1 MISRKTLAGF
11 AIIAAV
17 LADRGRADAQTP
29 ALVSHPATDRD
40 WGATLRDN
48 SSIGLSGGSVVTAGD
63 TIRISGGSSIRIDG
77 IIDPNGRSI
86 IITAGEPIDVSGG
99 SSDLGAGSII
109 TIGGPI
115 AASGGS
121 IDLSRGTT
129 SISTVPAGGLVAT
142 GQNLSLPPLAG
153 LLLLPL
159 GVDLVSLASGANQI
173 NLARAVTL
181 LSAKAVSV
189 SPDVEISIG
198 LSPLELRT
206 ALDFVS
212 GAGLAGAQ
220 SSAIRLGAT
229 VSSAISDQAAFWRS
243 GETVDPTG
251 IVSFQGVAGALDV
264 ATERRRGQIVADR
277 APALVRAWRAW
288 GSFYGGA
295 ANVSPDVG
303 RGSPAASSDYFGGI
317 LGLDYQIEP
326 SWLVGVAV
334 GGSSSR
340 FAIAS
345 LRTSGDITAFHG
357 GLYTSYRVG
366 SSYVEMSETVS
377 VFQNSTIR
385 AINGFGLSY
394 DRLTA
399 DFSAREYRT
408 RVEVGHSFDLPRQ
421 IELGSATLT
430 PFAAAEAAV
439 YESDAFSE
447 KSSVSKNSL
456 ALSLEEQTTTSLPT
470 FLGLRFSNVLR
481 LPNGWRVT
489 PTGSVAW
496 GHEFF
501 PQRRLTGAFAA
512 APGASFTVFG
522 PRDAYNF
529 VQTKIG
535 LQAHVDESVILFA
548 NFQGEFSGLT
558 RSYGGKGGLR
568 YSW

>member
-1 MISRKTLAGF
+1 MISRKTLAGL

-29 ALVSHPATDRD
+29 ALVSHAATDRD
-40 WGATLRDN
+40 RGVIVIDNGSIRPGATI
-48 SSIGLSGGSVVTAGD
+48 SVGGID
-63 TIRISGGSSIRIDG
+63 TGP
-77 IIDPNGRSI
+77 IIV
-86 IITAGEPIDVSGG
+86 AGEPISLSG
-99 SSDLGAGSII
+99 
-109 TIGGPI
+109 
-115 AASGGS
+115 
-121 IDLSRGTT
+121 
-129 SISTVPAGGLVAT
+129 
-142 GQNLSLPPLAG
+142 LAG
-153 LLLLPL
+153 FPFTISSLRLLPE
-159 GVDLVSLASGANQI
+159 G
-173 NLARAVTL
+173 
-181 LSAKAVSV
+181 
-189 SPDVEISIG
+189 
-198 LSPLELRT
+198 
-206 ALDFVS
+206 

-220 SSAIRLGAT
+220 SSAIRLGAA

-251 IVSFQGVAGALDV
+251 IVSLQSDAGALD
-264 ATERRRGQIVADR
+264 AASERR
-277 APALVRAWRAW
+277 WRAW

-295 ANVSPDVG
+295 ANVSPDAG
-303 RGSPAASSDYFGGI
+303 RGSPAANSDYFGGL

-340 FAIAS
+340 FDVAS
-345 LRTSGDITAFHG
+345 LQTSGDITAFHG

-366 SSYVEMSETVS
+366 RSYVELSETVS

-385 AINGFGLSY
+385 TRNRPGLTY
-394 DRLTA
+394 DRFTA

-408 RVEVGHSFDLPRQ
+408 RIEFGHGFDLPRP

-447 KSSVSKNSL
+447 KGLRSDVSRAFSI
-456 ALSLEEQTTTSLPT
+456 AEQTTTSLPT
-470 FLGLRFSNVLR
+470 FLGLRVSNVLR
-481 LPNGWRVT
+481 LPNGWRVA
-489 PTGSVAW
+489 PTASLAW

-501 PQRRLTGAFAA
+501 PQRRISGAFASEPTWTFA
-512 APGASFTVFG
+512 DFG

-529 VQTKIG
+529 VQAKIG
-535 LQAHVDESVILFA
+535 LQAHIDDRVVLFA